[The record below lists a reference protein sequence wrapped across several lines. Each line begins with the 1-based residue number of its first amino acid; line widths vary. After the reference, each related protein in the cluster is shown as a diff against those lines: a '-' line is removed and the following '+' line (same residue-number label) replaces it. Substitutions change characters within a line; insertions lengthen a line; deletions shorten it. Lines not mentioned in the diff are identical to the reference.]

1 MARLPQVNPEA
12 VPANQRK
19 LVDQIKRER
28 GRVSALYQTLLNS
41 PPVAAGWLHMG
52 TAVRNEASL
61 NGAIRELV
69 ICRVAQVTGAEYEW
83 QAHSPIAVRE
93 GVAQEQLDELDR
105 WGESTLFNPQQQA
118 AMAYADQITTVL
130 NADDE
135 TFEAVRKHFNEQETL
150 ELTVTAAFYNMVSR
164 VLRTLQVH

>member
-1 MARLPQVNPEA
+1 MARLPQVNPET
-12 VPANQRK
+12 VPANQRN

-93 GVAQEQLDELDR
+93 GVAQEQLDEL
-105 WGESTLFNPQQQA
+105 G
-118 AMAYADQITTVL
+118 
-130 NADDE
+130 
-135 TFEAVRKHFNEQETL
+135 
-150 ELTVTAAFYNMVSR
+150 
-164 VLRTLQVH
+164 